1 MSAFLL
7 ALTIIAI
14 VPNRAALGGGTQSDI
29 VQLEELTNKKLTG
42 VYAVPAQPQIIYYAI
57 DLNSSPPYALVDWI
71 GYRVAGGEF
80 VATKGK
86 NGIWSLTFGSGGIYN
101 TQELI
106 NHGVP
111 SAAATYLK
119 ANMKPLPTP
128 TP

>member
-7 ALTIIAI
+7 ALIIVAI
-14 VPNRAALGGGTQSDI
+14 VPNRAVLGGGTQSDL

-42 VYAVPAQPQIIYYAI
+42 VYAVPAQPQITYYAI

-71 GYRVAGGEF
+71 GYRFAGAEF
-80 VATKGK
+80 VATKSK
-86 NGIWSLTFGSGGIYN
+86 SGIWSLTFGSGGLYS

-106 NHGVP
+106 DYGVP
-111 SAAATYLK
+111 SAVATYLK